1 MTWFLLKG
9 LLRDRHRSLFPILVI
24 TGGVAVTIL
33 LFCFMLGYADDIA
46 ITSANLETGHVKVM
60 TKGYSEISDQ
70 LPNDL
75 ALVSAGALVKELET
89 DYPNMDWTIRIKF
102 GGLLDFPDEKG
113 ETKAQGPVFGLAL
126 DLIAPDSPERQRLNL
141 EQSIARGRL
150 PQSAGE
156 ILVSETFAQNLG
168 IKVGEMATLI
178 SSTVNGSMAIQN
190 FTVVGTVNFG
200 VGPMDRNAMLA
211 DLSDIQYALDME
223 DGAGEILG
231 FFKNQLFNRLKA
243 ESAVQRFNAGHT
255 EKNQLSPIML
265 SLRDQNGLG
274 QLLDLMGIE
283 VVIIVIGFIFVMSI
297 VLWNTG
303 LMSGLRRYGEVGVRL
318 AFGESK
324 RHVYWSLVY
333 EAFLI
338 GIIGSIIGTVIG
350 LGFSFYLQEYGLD
363 FSNMTKGSNMLISNV
378 MKAKITPASYAI
390 GFIPGVA
397 ATVIGTLIAGIGIFR
412 RQTSQLFK
420 ELET

>member
-9 LLRDRHRSLFPILVI
+9 LLRDRHRSLFPILVV
-24 TGGVAVTIL
+24 TGGVAGTIL
-33 LFCFMLGYADDIA
+33 LFCFMLGYGDDIA
-46 ITSANLETGHVKVM
+46 LTNANLDTGHVKVM
-60 TKGYSEISDQ
+60 TKGYAEIASQ
-70 LPNDL
+70 IPNDL
-75 ALVSAGALVKELET
+75 ALVGAGALVKELET
-89 DYPNMDWTIRIKF
+89 DYPHMDWAVRVKF
-102 GGLLDFPDEKG
+102 GGLLDFPDENG
-113 ETKAQGPVFGLAL
+113 ETKAQSPVFGMAL
-126 DLIAPDSPERQRLNL
+126 DLINPDSLERQRLNL
-141 EQSIARGRL
+141 EQALVRGRL
-150 PQSAGE
+150 PQSEGE
-156 ILVSETFAQNLG
+156 ILISDKFAQTLG
-168 IKVGEMATLI
+168 IKIGEMATLI
-178 SSTVNGSMAIQN
+178 SSTVNGSMAVQN

-211 DLSDIQYALDME
+211 DLSDIQYALNME

-231 FFKNQLFNRLKA
+231 FFKNQIFDRIEA
-243 ESAVQRFNAGHT
+243 ESVVKSFNAAHT
-255 EKNQLSPIML
+255 KEDQLTPIML

-274 QLLDLMGIE
+274 QLLDLMSMVIA
-283 VVIIVIGFIFVMSI
+283 IIVIGFIFVMSI

-333 EAFLI
+333 ESFII
-338 GIIGSIIGTVIG
+338 GIIGSAIGTAIG

-363 FSNMTKGSNMLISNV
+363 FSNMTQGSSMLMSNV
-378 MKAKITPASYAI
+378 MRAKIVPGSYVI

-397 ATVIGTLIAGIGIFR
+397 ATVIGTLIAGIGIFK

>member
-9 LLRDRHRSLFPILVI
+9 LLRDRHRSLFPILVV

-33 LFCFMLGYADDIA
+33 LFCFMLGYGDDIA
-46 ITSANLETGHVKVM
+46 ITNANLDTGHVKVM
-60 TKGYSEISDQ
+60 TKGYSEIASQ
-70 LPNDL
+70 IPNDL
-75 ALVSAGALVKELET
+75 ALVGAGALIKELET
-89 DYPNMDWTIRIKF
+89 DYPNMDWAVRVKF
-102 GGLLDFPDEKG
+102 GGLLDFPDENG
-113 ETKAQGPVFGLAL
+113 ETKAQSPVFGMAL
-126 DLIAPDSPERQRLNL
+126 DLIAPDSLERQRLNL
-141 EQSIARGRL
+141 EQAMVQGRL
-150 PQSAGE
+150 PQSEGE
-156 ILVSETFAQNLG
+156 ILISDKFAQNLG
-168 IKVGEMATLI
+168 IKVGETATLI
-178 SSTVNGSMAIQN
+178 SSTVNGSMAVQN

-200 VGPMDRNAMLA
+200 IGPMDRNAMLA
-211 DLSDIQYALDME
+211 ELSDIQYALNME
-223 DGAGEILG
+223 DSAGEILG
-231 FFKNQLFNRLKA
+231 FFKNQVFNRIEA
-243 ESAVQRFNAGHT
+243 EEAVKRFNTAHT
-255 EKNQLSPIML
+255 KEDQLTPIML

-274 QLLDLMGIE
+274 QLLDLMSMEIA
-283 VVIIVIGFIFVMSI
+283 IIVIGFIFVMSI

-338 GIIGSIIGTVIG
+338 GIIGSAIGTAIG
-350 LGFSFYLQEYGLD
+350 LGFSFYLQEYGWD
-363 FSNMTKGSNMLISNV
+363 FSGMTQGSNMLMSNV
-378 MKAKITPASYAI
+378 MRAKIVPGSYVI

-397 ATVIGTLIAGIGIFR
+397 ATVIGTLIAGIGIFK

>member
-9 LLRDRHRSLFPILVI
+9 LLRDRHRSLFPILVV

-33 LFCFMLGYADDIA
+33 LFCFMLGYGDDIA
-46 ITSANLETGHVKVM
+46 ITNANLDTGHVKVM
-60 TKGYSEISDQ
+60 TKGYAEIASQ
-70 LPNDL
+70 IPNDL
-75 ALVSAGALVKELET
+75 ALMGAGALVKELET
-89 DYPNMDWTIRIKF
+89 AYPRMDWAARIKF
-102 GGLLDFPDEKG
+102 GGLLDFPDENG
-113 ETKAQGPVFGLAL
+113 ETKAQSPVFGMAL
-126 DLIAPDSPERQRLNL
+126 DLINPDSLERQRLNL
-141 EQSIARGRL
+141 EQALVQGRL
-150 PQSAGE
+150 PQSEGE
-156 ILVSETFAQNLG
+156 ILISDKFAQTLG
-168 IKVGEMATLI
+168 IKIGEMATLI
-178 SSTVNGSMAIQN
+178 SSTVNGSMAVQN

-200 VGPMDRNAMLA
+200 IGPMDRNAMLA
-211 DLSDIQYALDME
+211 DLSAIQYALNME

-231 FFKNQLFNRLKA
+231 FFKNQVFDRIEA
-243 ESAVQRFNAGHT
+243 ESVVKSFNAAHT
-255 EKNQLSPIML
+255 KEDQLTPMML

-274 QLLDLMGIE
+274 QLLDLMGMEIA
-283 VVIIVIGFIFVMSI
+283 IIVIGFIFVMSI

-333 EAFLI
+333 ESFLI
-338 GIIGSIIGTVIG
+338 GIIGSAIGTAIG

-363 FSNMTKGSNMLISNV
+363 FSSMTQGSNMLMSNV
-378 MKAKITPASYAI
+378 MRAKIVPGSYVI

-397 ATVIGTLIAGIGIFR
+397 ATVIGTLIAGIGIFK
-412 RQTSQLFK
+412 RQTAQLFK

>member
-9 LLRDRHRSLFPILVI
+9 LLRDRHRSLFPILVV

-33 LFCFMLGYADDIA
+33 LFCFMLGYGDDIA
-46 ITSANLETGHVKVM
+46 LTNANLDTGHVKVM
-60 TKGYSEISDQ
+60 TKGYAEIASQ
-70 LPNDL
+70 IPNDL
-75 ALVSAGALVKELET
+75 ALVGAGALVKELET
-89 DYPNMDWTIRIKF
+89 DYPDMDWAVRIKF
-102 GGLLDFPDEKG
+102 GGLLDFPDENG
-113 ETKAQGPVFGLAL
+113 ETKAQSPVFGLAL
-126 DLIAPDSPERQRLNL
+126 DLFTPDSLERQRLNL
-141 EQSIARGRL
+141 EQAMVQGRL
-150 PQSAGE
+150 PKSTSE
-156 ILVSETFAQNLG
+156 ILISDKFAQTLG
-168 IKVGEMATLI
+168 IKIGEMATLI
-178 SSTVNGSMAIQN
+178 SSTVNGSMAVHN

-211 DLSDIQYALDME
+211 DLSDIQYALNME

-231 FFKNQLFNRLKA
+231 FFKNQIFDRIEA
-243 ESAVQRFNAGHT
+243 ESVVKSFNEAHT
-255 EKNQLSPIML
+255 KEDQLTPIML

-274 QLLDLMGIE
+274 QLLDLMSMEIA
-283 VVIIVIGFIFVMSI
+283 IIVIGFIFVMSI

-333 EAFLI
+333 ESFII
-338 GIIGSIIGTVIG
+338 GIIGSAIGTAIG

-363 FSNMTKGSNMLISNV
+363 FSSMTQGSNMLMSNV
-378 MKAKITPASYAI
+378 MRAKIVPGSYVI

-397 ATVIGTLIAGIGIFR
+397 ATVIGTLIAGIGIFK

>member
-1 MTWFLLKG
+1 
-9 LLRDRHRSLFPILVI
+9 
-24 TGGVAVTIL
+24 
-33 LFCFMLGYADDIA
+33 MLGYGDDIA
-46 ITSANLETGHVKVM
+46 LTNANLDTGHVKVM
-60 TKGYSEISDQ
+60 TKGYAEIASQ
-70 LPNDL
+70 IPNDL
-75 ALVSAGALVKELET
+75 ALVGAGALVKELEA
-89 DYPNMDWTIRIKF
+89 DYPDMDWAVRVKF
-102 GGLLDFPDEKG
+102 GGLLDFPDENG
-113 ETKAQGPVFGLAL
+113 ETKAQSPVFGMAL
-126 DLIAPDSPERQRLNL
+126 DLINPDSLERQRLNL
-141 EQSIARGRL
+141 EQALVRGRL
-150 PQSAGE
+150 PQSEGE
-156 ILVSETFAQNLG
+156 ILISDKFAQTLG
-168 IKVGEMATLI
+168 IKIGEMATLI
-178 SSTVNGSMAIQN
+178 SSTVNGSMAVQN

-211 DLSDIQYALDME
+211 DLSDIQYALNME

-231 FFKNQLFNRLKA
+231 FFKNQIFDRIEA
-243 ESAVQRFNAGHT
+243 ESVVKSFNEAHT
-255 EKNQLSPIML
+255 KEDQLTPIML

-274 QLLDLMGIE
+274 QLLDLMSMEIA
-283 VVIIVIGFIFVMSI
+283 IIVIGFIFVMSI

-333 EAFLI
+333 ESFII
-338 GIIGSIIGTVIG
+338 GIIGSAIGTAIG

-363 FSNMTKGSNMLISNV
+363 FSNMTQGSNMLMSNV
-378 MKAKITPASYAI
+378 MRAKIVPGSYVI

-397 ATVIGTLIAGIGIFR
+397 ATVIGTLIAGIGIFK

>member
-9 LLRDRHRSLFPILVI
+9 LLRDRHRSLFPILVVI
-24 TGGVAVTIL
+24 GGVAVTIL

-46 ITSANLETGHVKVM
+46 ITSANLDTGHVKVM
-60 TKGYSEISDQ
+60 TQAYSEIASQ
-70 LPNDL
+70 VPNDL
-75 ALVSAGALVKELET
+75 AITGAGALVKELKT
-89 DYPNMDWTIRIKF
+89 GYPNMDWAVRIKF

-126 DLIAPDSPERQRLNL
+126 DLISPDSPERRRLNL
-141 EQSIARGRL
+141 ERALAKGRL

-156 ILVSETFAQNLG
+156 VLISDKFAQNLG
-168 IKVGEMATLI
+168 IKIGEMATLI

-190 FTVVGTVNFG
+190 FTVVGTINFG

-211 DLSDIQYALDME
+211 DLSDIQYTLDME
-223 DGAGEILG
+223 DSAGEILG
-231 FFKNQLFNRLKA
+231 FFKNQVFQRVEA
-243 ESAVQRFNAGHT
+243 DEAVKRFNTTHT
-255 EKNQLSPIML
+255 KEDPLTPIML

-274 QLLDLMGIE
+274 ELLDLMGIE
-283 VVIIVIGFIFVMSI
+283 VAIIVIGFIFVMSI

-333 EAFLI
+333 ESFLI
-338 GIIGSIIGTVIG
+338 GIIGSIIGTAFG

-363 FSNMTKGSNMLISNV
+363 FSNMTQGSNMLMSNV
-378 MKAKITPASYAI
+378 MKAKIVPASYAI
-390 GFIPGVA
+390 GFIPGLG
-397 ATVIGTLIAGIGIFR
+397 ATVIGTLIAGIGIFK